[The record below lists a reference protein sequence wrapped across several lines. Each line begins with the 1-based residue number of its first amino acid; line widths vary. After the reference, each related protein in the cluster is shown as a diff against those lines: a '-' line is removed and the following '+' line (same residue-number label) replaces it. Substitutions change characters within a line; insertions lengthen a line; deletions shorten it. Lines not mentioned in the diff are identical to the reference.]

1 MKVKVCFFLICSF
14 LLSLTTVQ
22 AGYTEANIKTYEE
35 ELARFPKSYQDK
47 IKQLHEI
54 YPNAIFVAQD
64 TFYDWDKKKE
74 VQVKWNEMLA
84 AQKNTSSR
92 KNRSLV
98 NKYDG
103 YKMTESWAYN
113 YYTNTFTNLGGNGW
127 HAANDEAV
135 AYYLDPRNFITES
148 SIFMFESLYYHDY
161 QTKEGVEKILAN
173 TFMENKNG
181 YIEYYDT
188 EGKKKRLET
197 TYADII
203 VKAAKETNI
212 SPYFLA
218 SRLRQ
223 EQGTKG
229 TSSLIS
235 GNYGDYKGYYN
246 YFNISASGDTDS
258 EVIKNGLIKAKSEG
272 WTTPEIAI
280 VKGTSFIYKEY
291 VGVNDS
297 RGDYRGQMTNYL
309 QKWDP
314 YGPKYGG
321 HQYMQNIMAPV
332 SEASTTYSA
341 HTKASNY
348 KNTRFIFHIPVYQ
361 GMPEE
366 THLPN
371 PGNPNNYLRN
381 LTIDGTTI
389 SGFDGAKTSYT
400 YNVAQGTESVNIA
413 VEKVYN
419 KQTVTGTGLVSL
431 SGDTTKVEIVV
442 TAENGSVKKYTILIQ
457 RGENVAPSVAN
468 IINNLGYRSD
478 GTYLGG
484 LPLGTK
490 VNTLIEA
497 IKSKNASAEVN
508 VASKTGEDL
517 LATNDKITIKSGEDT
532 KTYTYILRGD
542 LDGNG
547 KIELYDLFLI
557 RSEMLANGKVSKE
570 AKIASH
576 VTYNGFSSDE
586 PELMD
591 LFHVRQYLLGR
602 GEITQ

>member
-1 MKVKVCFFLICSF
+1 MKLKAYIFLICTFFLSF
-14 LLSLTTVQ
+14 TTVQ
-22 AGYTEANIKTYEE
+22 AGYTETNIGTYEE
-35 ELARFPKSYQDK
+35 ELARFPASYQEK
-47 IKQLHEI
+47 IRKLHEV

-64 TFYDWDKKKE
+64 KFYDWDKNRE
-74 VQVKWNEMLA
+74 VEVKWSEMLI

-98 NKYDG
+98 NQYDG
-103 YKMTESWAYN
+103 YKITDSWAYN

-127 HAANDEAV
+127 HAANDAAV
-135 AYYLDPRNFITES
+135 SYYLDPRNFITES
-148 SIFMFESLYYHDY
+148 AIFMFESLYYHDY
-161 QTKEGVEKILAN
+161 QTKEGVEKILAG
-173 TFMENKNG
+173 TFMENKKG

-188 EGKKKRLET
+188 EGNKQRLET

-203 VKAAKETNI
+203 IKAAKDANI

-223 EQGTKG
+223 EQGTRG

-235 GNYGDYKGYYN
+235 GNYGEYKGYYN
-246 YFNISASGDTDS
+246 YFNISASGSTDS
-258 EVIKNGLIKAKSEG
+258 EVIKSGLIKAKKEG
-272 WTTPEIAI
+272 WTTPEISI

-291 VGVNDS
+291 VGINDTK
-297 RGDYRGQMTNYL
+297 GDYRGQMTNYL

-332 SEASTTYSA
+332 SEALTTYSA
-341 HTKASNY
+341 HTKALDY
-348 KNTRFIFHIPVYQ
+348 KNTKFIFHIPVYQ
-361 GMPEE
+361 EMPEV
-366 THLPN
+366 TTLPN
-371 PGNPNNYLRN
+371 PGNPNNYLKN

-389 SGFDGAKTSYT
+389 SGFDGGKTTYT
-400 YNVAQGTESVNIA
+400 YNVAPGTESVNIA
-413 VEKVYN
+413 IEKVYN
-419 KQTVTGTGLVSL
+419 KQTVTGTGIVSL
-431 SGDTTKVEIVV
+431 TGDSTKAEIVV
-442 TAENGSVKKYTILIQ
+442 TAENGSVKTYTILIN

-484 LPLGTK
+484 LSLGTTVDK
-490 VNTLIEA
+490 FVEA
-497 IKSKNASAEVN
+497 LKSKNASIEVS
-508 VASKTGEDL
+508 VASKSGGDL

-591 LFHVRQYLLGR
+591 LFHVRQHLLGK

>member
-1 MKVKVCFFLICSF
+1 MKLKAYIFLICTFFLSF
-14 LLSLTTVQ
+14 TTVQ
-22 AGYTEANIKTYEE
+22 AGYTETNIGTYEE
-35 ELARFPKSYQDK
+35 ELARFPASYQEK
-47 IKQLHEI
+47 IRKLHEV

-64 TFYDWDKKKE
+64 KFYDWDKNRE
-74 VQVKWNEMLA
+74 VEVKWSEMLI

-98 NKYDG
+98 NQYDG
-103 YKMTESWAYN
+103 YKITDSWAYN

-127 HAANDEAV
+127 HAANDAAV
-135 AYYLDPRNFITES
+135 SYYLDPRNFITES
-148 SIFMFESLYYHDY
+148 AIFMFESLYYHDY
-161 QTKEGVEKILAN
+161 QTKEGVEKILAG
-173 TFMENKNG
+173 TFMENKKG

-188 EGKKKRLET
+188 EGNKQRLET

-203 VKAAKETNI
+203 IKAAKDANI

-223 EQGTKG
+223 EQGTRG

-235 GNYGDYKGYYN
+235 GNYGEYKGYYN
-246 YFNISASGDTDS
+246 YFNISASGSTDS
-258 EVIKNGLIKAKSEG
+258 EVIKSGLIKAKKEG
-272 WTTPEIAI
+272 WITPEISI

-291 VGVNDS
+291 VGINDTK
-297 RGDYRGQMTNYL
+297 GDYRGQMTNYL

-332 SEASTTYSA
+332 SEALTTYSA
-341 HTKASNY
+341 HTKALDY
-348 KNTRFIFHIPVYQ
+348 KNTKFIFHIPVYQ
-361 GMPEE
+361 GMPEV
-366 THLPN
+366 TTLPN
-371 PGNPNNYLRN
+371 PGNPNNYLKN

-389 SGFDGAKTSYT
+389 SGFDGGKTTYT
-400 YNVAQGTESVNIA
+400 YNVAPGTESVNIA
-413 VEKVYN
+413 IEKVYN
-419 KQTVTGTGLVSL
+419 KQTVTGTGIVSL
-431 SGDTTKVEIVV
+431 TGDSTKAEIVV
-442 TAENGSVKKYTILIQ
+442 TAENGSVKTYTILIN

-484 LPLGTK
+484 LSLGTTVDK
-490 VNTLIEA
+490 FVEA
-497 IKSKNASAEVN
+497 LKSKNASIEVS
-508 VASKTGEDL
+508 VDSKSGGDL

-532 KTYTYILRGD
+532 KTYIYILRGD

-591 LFHVRQYLLGR
+591 LFHVRQHLLGK